1 MKRILLTAIISLL
14 CTTAFAQREYTPK
27 LYVGAKGG
35 ATLSQMFFSPTVQQ
49 SMLLGYMGGVSV
61 KYTEENYFGLI
72 GEVLIEQ
79 RGWQEDFEEYPFDYK
94 RTLTYVQIPLLTHI
108 YFGNNTIKGFVNLGP
123 EMSYL
128 IGENIS
134 ANFDYQNYTTV
145 KGFPLN
151 NRTNEQ
157 LNKEIKYKFDYGI
170 SAGLGMEVYANRRN
184 AISLEARYYF
194 GLGGIFS
201 DRKSDIFS
209 SSRSSSIQVMLGYSF
224 RVK

>member
-1 MKRILLTAIISLL
+1 MKKFILSIIFSALAVAL
-14 CTTAFAQREYTPK
+14 SAQHEYTPK
-27 LYVGAKGG
+27 FYVGAKGG

-49 SMLLGYMGGVSV
+49 SMLLGYTGGVSV

-79 RGWQEDFEEYPFDYK
+79 RGWQEDFEEFPFEYQ

-108 YFGNNTIKGFVNLGP
+108 YFGNDKIKGFFNLGP
-123 EMSYL
+123 EVTYL
-128 IGENIS
+128 IGDNIT
-134 ANFDYQNYTTV
+134 ANFDYNDFTSV
-145 KGFPLN
+145 KGFPLS

-170 SAGLGMEVYANRRN
+170 SAGAGIEFYINRRH
-184 AISLEARYYF
+184 AISLEGRYYF

-201 DRKSDIFS
+201 DRKSDVFS
-209 SSRSSSIQVMLGYSF
+209 SSRASSILIMLGYSF

>member
-1 MKRILLTAIISLL
+1 M
-14 CTTAFAQREYTPK
+14 
-27 LYVGAKGG
+27 
-35 ATLSQMFFSPTVQQ
+35 
-49 SMLLGYMGGVSV
+49 
-61 KYTEENYFGLI
+61 
-72 GEVLIEQ
+72 
-79 RGWQEDFEEYPFDYK
+79 
-94 RTLTYVQIPLLTHI
+94 LTHV
-108 YFGNNTIKGFVNLGP
+108 YFGNNTIKGFLNLGP
-123 EMSYL
+123 EVSYL
-128 IGENIS
+128 IGENIK
-134 ANFDYQNYTTV
+134 ANFDYQNYTSV

-201 DRKSDIFS
+201 DRKSDVFS